1 MGWIRRFAVSAVV
14 LCILGVGVSGDGQV
28 FVTAPEQAIVG
39 ETLFLEVVA
48 PVEGNARVEC
58 ALSLDDSQVQ
68 LQSLP
73 EAQGW
78 NVDFR
83 GMTLVLTC
91 QEGSAAEL
99 RLQLKLKILPVPAQ
113 TKTSVSF
120 RFTGED
126 GTVIGEVT
134 HTITVTE
141 PPCYE
146 HFLTALSV
154 EGGQLAPQ
162 FHPDVLQYSVTVP
175 VDCQQPQI
183 HAVGAKKSEVA
194 VSRTEFGQEG
204 TCTVRVTVKAENGNE
219 RSYTILVTRD
229 VSTVPET
236 TVPLQSV
243 SQETQKWLD
252 GLSGNKDEGVPGW
265 LLAACG
271 LAGIAVG
278 GAGGILL
285 SQKKNKDR

>member
-14 LCILGVGVSGDGQV
+14 LCMLGIGVSGYGQAS
-28 FVTAPEQAIVG
+28 VTAPEQASVG
-39 ETLFLEVVA
+39 ETVFLEVIA
-48 PVEGNARVEC
+48 PVEGNAKVEC

-68 LQSLP
+68 IQSLP

-83 GMTLVLTC
+83 GMTLILTR

-99 RLQLKLKILPVPAQ
+99 RLQMKLKILPVPVQ
-113 TKTSVSF
+113 TKASVSF
-120 RFTGED
+120 HFTGED
-126 GTVIGEVT
+126 GTDIGEVT

-141 PPCYE
+141 PPSYE
-146 HFLTALSV
+146 NFLTALSV
-154 EGGQLAPQ
+154 EGGQLSPQ

-175 VDCQQPQI
+175 GDCQQPEI
-183 HAVGAKKSEVA
+183 HAVGAEKSEVA
-194 VSRTEFGQEG
+194 VSRTEFSQEG
-204 TCTVRVTVKAENGNE
+204 TCTVTVTVKAENGNE

-229 VSTVPET
+229 MSTVPET
-236 TVPLQSV
+236 TVPLQPV
-243 SQETQKWLD
+243 PQETQQWLND
-252 GLSGNKDEGVPGW
+252 LAGNKDEGVPGW
-265 LLAACG
+265 LLAACA